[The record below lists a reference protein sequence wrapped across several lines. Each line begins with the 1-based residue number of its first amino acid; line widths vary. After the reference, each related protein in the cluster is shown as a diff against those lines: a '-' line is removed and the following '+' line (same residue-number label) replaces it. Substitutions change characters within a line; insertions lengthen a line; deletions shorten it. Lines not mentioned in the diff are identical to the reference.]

1 MGRMTKQKKIEKI
14 LQDQVDIALEWYRLS
29 EYIDIKEGGETQLV
43 LFEEMMATILRT
55 YTNIEEK
62 LSVPKG

>member
-62 LSVPKG
+62 LSVPTA

>member
-62 LSVPKG
+62 LNAPTA